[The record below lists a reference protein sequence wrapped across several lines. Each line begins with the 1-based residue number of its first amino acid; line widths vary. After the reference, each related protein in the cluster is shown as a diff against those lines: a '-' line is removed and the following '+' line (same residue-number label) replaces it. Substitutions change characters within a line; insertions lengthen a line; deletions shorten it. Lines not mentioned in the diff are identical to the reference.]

1 MFGMLKNLRTHMKW
15 IMIIIVVTFLLS
27 TFLMYEGR
35 SGRRGP
41 SRSADGTMTDYE
53 VAAVGGRPLMRSELE
68 NRLRAYLEN
77 SGLRNAASL
86 DMPAVYQAV
95 LDQYV
100 LEQQL
105 ENEVRKA
112 DIAISDAD
120 AEQAM
125 KAYADSAFPTREAF
139 YAALERQG
147 ISSAEY
153 KKNLARQLAVQ
164 QLLHVAVGDVTVS
177 EDEAVKFYDSIK
189 DQLFR
194 TPAGV
199 NLQVA
204 RFGASADAEALRA
217 SLQAGTDWAQATSGD
232 ALASMDVLSV
242 TREPLFLP
250 ESAFTGA
257 LAELASLDVGA
268 VSPVFSA
275 TSGDFSVAVKTELVS
290 ESIRPYEDV
299 SSDVRAFLRSQEERR
314 KLNDYEADL
323 MAKAE
328 VVIYDASLFPAS
340 ADAVAAS
347 PDLQPA
353 SMDAAASS
361 DQPASDD
368 AATDA
373 EPQPASDLSL
383 IHISEPTRP

>member
-340 ADAVAAS
+340 TDAVAAS

-373 EPQPASDLSL
+373 EPQPASDDAAK
-383 IHISEPTRP
+383 

>member
-1 MFGMLKNLRTHMKW
+1 MLKNLRTHMKW

-77 SGLRNAASL
+77 SGLRNAASR

-299 SSDVRAFLRSQEERR
+299 SSDVRALLRSQEERR

-373 EPQPASDLSL
+373 EPQPASDDAAK
-383 IHISEPTRP
+383 

>member
-1 MFGMLKNLRTHMKW
+1 MLKNLRTHMKW

-373 EPQPASDLSL
+373 EPQPASDDAAK
-383 IHISEPTRP
+383 

>member
-15 IMIIIVVTFLLS
+15 IMITIVVAFLLS

-53 VAAVGGRPLMRSELE
+53 VAAVDGRPLMRSELE

-86 DMPAVYQAV
+86 DLPAVYQAV

-100 LEQQL
+100 LERQL
-105 ENEVRKA
+105 ESEVKKA

-153 KKNLARQLAVQ
+153 KKSLARQLAVQ
-164 QLLHVAVGDVTVS
+164 QLLHMAVGDVTVS

-217 SLQAGTDWAQATSGD
+217 KLQAGTDWVQATSGD

-250 ESAFTGA
+250 ESAFESGV

-268 VSPVFSA
+268 VSSVFSPA
-275 TSGDFSVAVKTELVS
+275 SGDFSVAVKTERVS
-290 ESIRPYEDV
+290 ESVRPYEDV

-314 KLNDYEADL
+314 KLNDYEAAL

-340 ADAVAAS
+340 ADAAAS
-347 PDLQPA
+347 
-353 SMDAAASS
+353 
-361 DQPASDD
+361 
-368 AATDA
+368 A
-373 EPQPASDLSL
+373 EPQAVSTDASASADVEPASTDAAK
-383 IHISEPTRP
+383 

>member
-257 LAELASLDVGA
+257 LAELASLEVGA

-373 EPQPASDLSL
+373 EPQPASDDAAK
-383 IHISEPTRP
+383 

>member
-164 QLLHVAVGDVTVS
+164 QLLHVAVGDVTGS

-314 KLNDYEADL
+314 KLSEYEASL

-340 ADAVAAS
+340 TDAVAAS

-373 EPQPASDLSL
+373 EPQPASDDAAK
-383 IHISEPTRP
+383 

>member
-15 IMIIIVVTFLLS
+15 IMITIVVAFLLS

-53 VAAVGGRPLMRSELE
+53 VAAVDGRPLMRSELE

-86 DMPAVYQAV
+86 DLPAVYQAV

-105 ENEVRKA
+105 ESEVKKA

-153 KKNLARQLAVQ
+153 KKSLARQLAVQ
-164 QLLHVAVGDVTVS
+164 QLLHMAVGDVTVS
-177 EDEAVKFYDSIK
+177 EDEAVKFYDSVK

-373 EPQPASDLSL
+373 EPQPASDDAAK
-383 IHISEPTRP
+383 

>member
-53 VAAVGGRPLMRSELE
+53 VAVVGGRPLMRSELE

-147 ISSAEY
+147 ISSTEY

-199 NLQVA
+199 KLQVA

-250 ESAFTGA
+250 EPAFTGA

-299 SSDVRAFLRSQEERR
+299 SSDVRALLRSQEERR

-340 ADAVAAS
+340 ADAAAAS
-347 PDLQPA
+347 LDLQPA

-361 DQPASDD
+361 DQPDSDD
-368 AATDA
+368 AAK
-373 EPQPASDLSL
+373 
-383 IHISEPTRP
+383 

>member
-1 MFGMLKNLRTHMKW
+1 MLKNLRTHMKW

-361 DQPASDD
+361 DQPVSDD

-373 EPQPASDLSL
+373 EPQPASDDAAK
-383 IHISEPTRP
+383 

>member
-1 MFGMLKNLRTHMKW
+1 MLKNLRTHMKW

-232 ALASMDVLSV
+232 VLASMDVLSV

-373 EPQPASDLSL
+373 EPQPASDDAAK
-383 IHISEPTRP
+383 

>member
-314 KLNDYEADL
+314 KLSEYEASL

-373 EPQPASDLSL
+373 EPQPASDDAAK
-383 IHISEPTRP
+383 

>member
-1 MFGMLKNLRTHMKW
+1 MLKNLRTHMKW

-299 SSDVRAFLRSQEERR
+299 SSDVRAFLRSQDERR

-373 EPQPASDLSL
+373 EPQPASDDAAK
-383 IHISEPTRP
+383 

>member
-77 SGLRNAASL
+77 SGLRNAASR

-373 EPQPASDLSL
+373 EPQPASDDAAK
-383 IHISEPTRP
+383 

>member
-1 MFGMLKNLRTHMKW
+1 MLKNLRTHMKW
-15 IMIIIVVTFLLS
+15 IMIAIVVAFLFS

-35 SGRRGP
+35 GGRRRP
-41 SRSADGTMTDYE
+41 SRSADGTMADYE
-53 VAAVGGRPLMRSELE
+53 VASVGGRPLMRSELE

-77 SGLRNAASL
+77 SGLRNATSL
-86 DMPAVYQAV
+86 DLPVVYQAV

-100 LEQQL
+100 LERQL
-105 ENEVRKA
+105 DSEVRKA

-153 KKNLARQLAVQ
+153 KKNLARQLAIQ

-177 EDEAVKFYDSIK
+177 EDEAVKFYDSVK

-194 TPAGV
+194 TPAGA

-217 SLQAGTDWAQATSGD
+217 SLQAGADWAQATSGD

-250 ESAFTGA
+250 ESAFETGA

-275 TSGDFSVAVKTELVS
+275 TSGDFSVAVKTERVS
-290 ESIRPYEDV
+290 ESIRPYEEV
-299 SSDVRAFLRSQEERR
+299 SSDVRTFLRSQEERR
-314 KLNDYEADL
+314 KLSEYEASL

-340 ADAVAAS
+340 ADAAAKLDLQPASVDAAAS

-353 SMDAAASS
+353 S
-361 DQPASDD
+361 DD
-368 AATDA
+368 AAK
-373 EPQPASDLSL
+373 
-383 IHISEPTRP
+383 

>member
-86 DMPAVYQAV
+86 DLPAVYQAV

-373 EPQPASDLSL
+373 EPQPASDDAAK
-383 IHISEPTRP
+383 

>member
-164 QLLHVAVGDVTVS
+164 QLLHMAVGDVTVS

-347 PDLQPA
+347 LDLQPA

-373 EPQPASDLSL
+373 EPQPASDDAAK
-383 IHISEPTRP
+383 

>member
-15 IMIIIVVTFLLS
+15 IMITIVVAFLLS

-105 ENEVRKA
+105 ESEVKKA

-373 EPQPASDLSL
+373 EPQPASDDAAK
-383 IHISEPTRP
+383 

>member
-86 DMPAVYQAV
+86 DLPAVYQAV

-100 LEQQL
+100 LERQL
-105 ENEVRKA
+105 ESEVKKA

-153 KKNLARQLAVQ
+153 KKSLARQLAVQ
-164 QLLHVAVGDVTVS
+164 QLLHMAVGDVTVS

-217 SLQAGTDWAQATSGD
+217 KLQAGTDWVQATSGD

-250 ESAFTGA
+250 ESAFESGV

-268 VSPVFSA
+268 VSSVFSPA
-275 TSGDFSVAVKTELVS
+275 SGDFSVAVKTERVS
-290 ESIRPYEDV
+290 ESVRPYEDV

-314 KLNDYEADL
+314 KLNDYEAAL

-340 ADAVAAS
+340 ADAAAS
-347 PDLQPA
+347 AEPQAVSTDA
-353 SMDAAASS
+353 SASA
-361 DQPASDD
+361 DVEPASDD
-368 AATDA
+368 AAK
-373 EPQPASDLSL
+373 
-383 IHISEPTRP
+383 

>member
-340 ADAVAAS
+340 ADAAAAS

-373 EPQPASDLSL
+373 EPQPASDDAAK
-383 IHISEPTRP
+383 

>member
-373 EPQPASDLSL
+373 EPQPASDDAAK
-383 IHISEPTRP
+383 

>member
-86 DMPAVYQAV
+86 DLPAVYQAV

-153 KKNLARQLAVQ
+153 KKSLARQLAVQ

-250 ESAFTGA
+250 ESAFESGV

-268 VSPVFSA
+268 VSSVFSPA
-275 TSGDFSVAVKTELVS
+275 SGDFSVAVKTERVS
-290 ESIRPYEDV
+290 ESVRPYEDV

-373 EPQPASDLSL
+373 EPQPASDDAAK
-383 IHISEPTRP
+383 

>member
-86 DMPAVYQAV
+86 DLPAVYQAV

-100 LEQQL
+100 LERQL
-105 ENEVRKA
+105 ESEVKKA

-373 EPQPASDLSL
+373 EPQPASDDAAK
-383 IHISEPTRP
+383 

>member
-314 KLNDYEADL
+314 KLNDYEAAL

-373 EPQPASDLSL
+373 EPQPASDDAAK
-383 IHISEPTRP
+383 

>member
-15 IMIIIVVTFLLS
+15 IMITIVVAFLLS

-373 EPQPASDLSL
+373 EPQPASDDAAK
-383 IHISEPTRP
+383 

>member
-217 SLQAGTDWAQATSGD
+217 KLQAGTDWAQATSGD

-373 EPQPASDLSL
+373 EPQPASDDAAK
-383 IHISEPTRP
+383 

>member
-232 ALASMDVLSV
+232 VLASMDVLSV

-373 EPQPASDLSL
+373 EPQPASDDAAK
-383 IHISEPTRP
+383 

>member
-86 DMPAVYQAV
+86 DLPAVYQAV

-100 LEQQL
+100 LERQL
-105 ENEVRKA
+105 ESEVEKA

-164 QLLHVAVGDVTVS
+164 QLLHMAVGDVTVS

-347 PDLQPA
+347 LDLQPA

-373 EPQPASDLSL
+373 EPQPASDDAAK
-383 IHISEPTRP
+383 

>member
-15 IMIIIVVTFLLS
+15 IMITIVVAFLLS

-53 VAAVGGRPLMRSELE
+53 VAAVDGRPLMRSELE

-86 DMPAVYQAV
+86 DLPAVYQAV

-105 ENEVRKA
+105 ESEVKKA

-153 KKNLARQLAVQ
+153 KKSLARQLAVQ
-164 QLLHVAVGDVTVS
+164 QLLHMAVGDVTVS

-373 EPQPASDLSL
+373 EPQPASDDAAK
-383 IHISEPTRP
+383 